1 MDTRLLFLFLGVH
14 YVCAGQVLL
23 PAPLLIADKEALT
36 EADVVEFHC
45 QTSHYNPEC
54 VFSFESS
61 QYEQLPCRTRLSRRV
76 LLSKVKNPSVT
87 DVNVICHYRPKVVQH
102 WSPQSN
108 FLSIAMRDLAPPS
121 LAVVPSVITA
131 SETVTLQCRPPA
143 SVSVSQC
150 GFSVDISSSS
160 STCVWTVTGSQLL
173 TEKHSPPARLDIMC
187 FYQVNDK
194 KSYSPYSSR
203 QTVTIITSFPKNR
216 PHETTAGLEPLTT
229 SVTGGDT
236 KQETTD
242 PQSEEST
249 TTMMVFE
256 TETGRIS
263 KSAVWRLLLLL
274 CVCGV
279 ILGGVILVLTLICT
293 NAAHGAKSHHNNREL
308 NLQHLEEET
317 QISHQR
323 LEQDVDSSAP
333 AIRQDADSEAANA
346 QIPNSSESL
355 TSAAYSLITSAP
367 AVEAKADS
375 QVVGKNMVR
384 RQSSVYHFYCTIP
397 DKPPPQ
403 TMDYS
408 YV

>member
-108 FLSIAMRDLAPPS
+108 FLSIAMR
-121 LAVVPSVITA
+121 
-131 SETVTLQCRPPA
+131 E
-143 SVSVSQC
+143 
-150 GFSVDISSSS
+150 
-160 STCVWTVTGSQLL
+160 
-173 TEKHSPPARLDIMC
+173 
-187 FYQVNDK
+187 
-194 KSYSPYSSR
+194 
-203 QTVTIITSFPKNR
+203 
-216 PHETTAGLEPLTT
+216 
-229 SVTGGDT
+229 
-236 KQETTD
+236 
-242 PQSEEST
+242 
-249 TTMMVFE
+249 
-256 TETGRIS
+256 
-263 KSAVWRLLLLL
+263 SAVWRLLLLL

-293 NAAHGAKSHHNNREL
+293 NAAHGAKSHHNKSSREL